1 MAVTPATESTRAC
14 LASRCPSNSL
24 IFIIKAPFGGCRD
37 LGTKGLGEGM
47 RPRSQVSNADGRVWF
62 LAQAC
67 ARHAA
72 HKFAQ
77 CNNEVFD
84 VDQSANCDQVVGLCA
99 ASPDCSTLSPRGH
112 PVRMASF
119 SQHAKCRR
127 CSIRAN
133 GSTKIVNFSGLRLL
147 SQGPDR

>member
-1 MAVTPATESTRAC
+1 
-14 LASRCPSNSL
+14 
-24 IFIIKAPFGGCRD
+24 
-37 LGTKGLGEGM
+37 M

-84 VDQSANCDQVVGLCA
+84 VDQRRELRSSGWIMRCVPGLQHIVTSRPSSSDGLFFSSCQMQAMPDPRKWKYEDQ
-99 ASPDCSTLSPRGH
+99 
-112 PVRMASF
+112 
-119 SQHAKCRR
+119 
-127 CSIRAN
+127 
-133 GSTKIVNFSGLRLL
+133 LRLL
-147 SQGPDR
+147 FAAAFGAVLGFTTDYFPEDLWFNMLCALIGAVLVGGAFYCYRAFR

>member
-1 MAVTPATESTRAC
+1 MAVTPATESIRAC

-24 IFIIKAPFGGCRD
+24 IFIIKGPFGGCRD
-37 LGTKGLGEGM
+37 LGTNGLGG
-47 RPRSQVSNADGRVWF
+47 RNQVSNADGRVWF

-84 VDQSANCDQVVGLCA
+84 VDERRVCDPVVGLCA

-119 SQHAKCRR
+119 SHHAKCRR

-147 SQGPDR
+147 SQ

>member
-1 MAVTPATESTRAC
+1 
-14 LASRCPSNSL
+14 
-24 IFIIKAPFGGCRD
+24 
-37 LGTKGLGEGM
+37 M

-84 VDQSANCDQVVGLCA
+84 VDERRELRSSGWIMRCVPGLQHIV
-99 ASPDCSTLSPRGH
+99 TLRPSSS
-112 PVRMASF
+112 RMASF
-119 SQHAKCRR
+119 SHHAKCRR

-133 GSTKIVNFSGLRLL
+133 GSTKI
-147 SQGPDR
+147 D